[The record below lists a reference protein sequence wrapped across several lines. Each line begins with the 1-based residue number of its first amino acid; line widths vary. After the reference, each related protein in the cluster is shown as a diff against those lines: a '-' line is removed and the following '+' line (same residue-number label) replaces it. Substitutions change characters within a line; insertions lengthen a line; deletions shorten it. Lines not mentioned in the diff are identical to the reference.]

1 VIAAIAHLRRLSASL
16 PMRLLVTGV
25 LLALAVWQLDLAGVG
40 ARLKAIAPLP
50 ACIGVCALLVGQA
63 ISGLRWR
70 EIAAACGLH
79 GSHRWFTSAY
89 LRGCFYSV
97 LLPTG
102 IGGDAT
108 RVLLARRLGSTGA
121 ATRSVMADRLT
132 GLAALTLTAMALAP
146 FAGYGLALGLSV
158 ALGAAG
164 VVLGGVAV
172 LLARRRRLGR
182 WLAWTLLYEAIWF
195 AGVWL
200 LGEAIHVGLPA
211 FALPAIILIVGV
223 AMALPISIGGT
234 GAREAGFVLALAPL
248 GIGAAPAVALGVT
261 FGAALALVGLCGALV
276 PLERP
281 ATLEARR

>member
-1 VIAAIAHLRRLSASL
+1 VTVAHLRRASASL
-16 PMRLLVTGV
+16 PVRLLVTAA
-25 LLALAVWQLDLAGVG
+25 LLALAVSQLDLVGV
-40 ARLKAIAPLP
+40 ATRLRTIAPAP
-50 ACIGVCALLVGQA
+50 ACMGFCALLAGQA

-79 GSHRWFTSAY
+79 SSRSWFASAY

-121 ATRSVMADRLT
+121 ATWSVMADRLT
-132 GLAALTLTAMALAP
+132 GLAALALTAMALAP
-146 FAGYGLALGLSV
+146 FAGYGLAPALAV

-164 VVLGGVAV
+164 LVLGGVAA
-172 LLARRRRLGR
+172 LLAHRRRLGR

-200 LGEAIHVGLPA
+200 LAEAIDVGLPA

-248 GIGAAPAVALGVT
+248 GIAAAPAVALGVT
-261 FGAALALVGLCGALV
+261 FGAALALIGLCGALI
-276 PLERP
+276 PLDR
-281 ATLEARR
+281 TTTVQARQ